1 MLCIVQVCI
10 EEAQYFY
17 VVRSQSIVRSK
28 NIYSAAE
35 SIHSPLQ
42 CASVLTVDV
51 DVVGAI
57 EVDRRDVSE
66 LVSVAVEE
74 AAVFTVELEHVVV
87 AIARQLTTH
96 SHVSDVTQLHAVVDA
111 VRAKTFGALALEV
124 IIATRVIYFRSREP
138 LHD

>member
-10 EEAQYFY
+10 EEAQCFY
-17 VVRSQSIVRSK
+17 VVRSQSIARSK
-28 NIYSAAE
+28 NIYSAAV

-42 CASVLTVDV
+42 CASILTEDV
-51 DVVGAI
+51 DVVGTI
-57 EVDRRDVSE
+57 EVDGRDVGD

-74 AAVFTVELEHVVV
+74 AAVFTVELEHIVV
-87 AIARQLTTH
+87 AIARQLTTQ

-111 VRAKTFGALALEV
+111 VRAETFGALALEV

>member
-1 MLCIVQVCI
+1 MCIVQVCI

-35 SIHSPLQ
+35 SNHSSLQ
-42 CASVLTVDV
+42 CASDLTQDV

-57 EVDRRDVSE
+57 EVDGRDVGE

-74 AAVFTVELEHVVV
+74 AAVFTVELEHIVV
-87 AIARQLTTH
+87 AIARQLTTQ
-96 SHVSDVTQLHAVVDA
+96 SHVSDVTQLHTVVDA

-124 IIATRVIYFRSREP
+124 IIATRVICLSSRKP
-138 LHD
+138 